1 MLVPWVLA
9 GTILHLRQPLDL
21 PVFLQQMSTEGI
33 THTVAPPPLL
43 NMLLANEAM
52 LECVDLSAVRMISS
66 GSAPL
71 APWMVE
77 GWQAR
82 GIEIVNGFGSNEGAA
97 MLSTMAM
104 VPDPSDRARYFPRP
118 DRSVVKTR
126 LVDLDSGA
134 EITEAGTLG
143 ELRFAGPTGFD
154 GYLESAGEEFDEQG
168 YYRTGDLFEW
178 IDDGSVPPAI
188 IRFVDR
194 AKDIVIRGGMN
205 ISAAEVEGLVSSH
218 EAVAECAVVG
228 YPDSDL
234 GDRLG
239 VFVVAAPQAEPTLE
253 AINEHLREL
262 EVGSYKLPERIEIIE
277 ALPRNPVGKI
287 TKPIL
292 REKWAE

>member
-9 GTILHLRQPLDL
+9 GTIHRLHQPLDL

-43 NMLLANEAM
+43 NMLQANEAM
-52 LECVDLSAVRMISS
+52 LESVDLSAVRMISS

-104 VPDPSDRARYFPRP
+104 VPDPSDRARHFPRP
-118 DRSVVKTR
+118 DRSGVKTR

-143 ELRFAGPTGFD
+143 ELRFAGT
-154 GYLESAGEEFDEQG
+154 L
-168 YYRTGDLFEW
+168 
-178 IDDGSVPPAI
+178 GSMATSSRRARNSTSRATTEPAI
-188 IRFVDR
+188 C
-194 AKDIVIRGGMN
+194 
-205 ISAAEVEGLVSSH
+205 SS
-218 EAVAECAVVG
+218 G
-228 YPDSDL
+228 STT
-234 GDRLG
+234 G
-239 VFVVAAPQAEPTLE
+239 VF
-253 AINEHLREL
+253 
-262 EVGSYKLPERIEIIE
+262 
-277 ALPRNPVGKI
+277 PR
-287 TKPIL
+287 
-292 REKWAE
+292 RSCDS